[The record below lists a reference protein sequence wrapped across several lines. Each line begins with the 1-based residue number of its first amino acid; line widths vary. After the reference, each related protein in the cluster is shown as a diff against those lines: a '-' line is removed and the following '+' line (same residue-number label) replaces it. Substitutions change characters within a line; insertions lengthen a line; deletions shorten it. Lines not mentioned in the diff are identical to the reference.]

1 MSYMTY
7 ARLLIPQLIP
17 ENKVLYLDSDII

>member
-1 MSYMTY
+1 MTY